1 MLIKPK
7 EISLTTN
14 INKVKEQR
22 ELRIGRYPATEG
34 IYMIGR
40 VGEVLK
46 QAMLSDVKGTHSFA
60 KELQTVA
67 IEVCGYCEIKTPNG
81 DYMILNGEHL
91 INAHIPD
98 QDMLLLLMKEVHDYN
113 TNFFNTGRIL
123 KTSRS
128 MMQKAK
134 ERITK
139 MSSQLLA
146 SSSQKNKPHSKT

>member
-1 MLIKPK
+1 MIVKPK

-14 INKVKEQR
+14 INNVKEKR
-22 ELRIGRYPATEG
+22 ELRIGRYPATQG

-46 QAMLSDVKGTHSFA
+46 QAMLSDIKGTHSFA
-60 KELQTVA
+60 KDLRAVS
-67 IEVCGYCEIKTPNG
+67 IEVCNFCEIKTPSG
-81 DYMILNGEHL
+81 EYMELNGEHV